1 MDKETLT
8 PLKIAIFD
16 SFWLAFCYGL
26 AERSTA
32 MLSDGIATGLEIGQ
46 ITIVLLLIVSLSFL
60 NPRGETK

>member
-26 AERSTA
+26 GERSNA
-32 MLSDGIATGLEIGQ
+32 MMIDGIPTGLELGQ
-46 ITIVLLLIVSLSFL
+46 IAIVLLLIVALSFL
-60 NPRGETK
+60 NPRTDR